1 MINIKKMSTN
11 IEYGI
16 SKISLGL
23 NGLIETII
31 AHEVQGDTMMEGIER
46 NRSWLVINQILGK
59 SIFTIKKDRFGYWV
73 PIKPVIYENNYFKW
87 YGPVPKN
94 LPKRKTFVSFYHNDD
109 EEKRKEF
116 DFFFDDLFISK
127 SVHDGDINPEN
138 SDPYIKSLIQKGY
151 LNDTTV
157 QVVLVGPNTKCRK
170 HVDWEIY
177 GALDFKVGDKY
188 AGLLGLLLPTHPDFG
203 KNEYNSNLLPK
214 RLAENV
220 KSGYAIL
227 KDWTEDRQKMQN
239 YIEEAIANRSNTDQI
254 ENKTIPQMKID
265 TCS

>member
-1 MINIKKMSTN
+1 MSTN

-31 AHEVQGDTMMEGIER
+31 VHEVQGDTMMEGIEK

-59 SIFTIKKDRFGYWV
+59 SIFTIKKDRFGYWA

-116 DFFFDDLFISK
+116 DNLFDDLITSK
-127 SVHDGDINPEN
+127 SVNDGDIDSDN
-138 SDPYIKSLIQKGY
+138 SDGYILKLIQQKY
-151 LNDTTV
+151 LHDTSV
-157 QVVLVGPNTKCRK
+157 LLVLVGEKTKCRK
-170 HVDWEIY
+170 HVDWEISA
-177 GALDFKVGDKY
+177 ALNYKVGDKY
-188 AGLLGLLLPTHPDFG
+188 SAILGLLLPSHANFG
-203 KNEYNSNLLPK
+203 TGKYDPALLPN
-214 RLAENV
+214 RLAANV
-220 KSGYAIL
+220 ESGYAIL
-227 KDWTEDRQKMQN
+227 RNWTEDRGLLQQ
-239 YIEEAIANRSNTDQI
+239 YIELAIAKRTDSVKI
-254 ENKTIPQMKID
+254 VNKTIPQLKINS
-265 TCS
+265 CS